1 MNRAEYAQIEA
12 FVVDYLSSEYP
23 WNLRSIKQA
32 LTVDQKKN
40 IDDVD
45 QFLQHLLDDLTARH
59 IVTQDN
65 EGKYLKLKE
74 TA

>member
-1 MNRAEYAQIEA
+1 MNRAEYARIEA
-12 FVVDYLSSEYP
+12 FVVDYLSNEYP

-45 QFLQHLLDDLTARH
+45 QFLQHLLDDLTSRR

-65 EGKYLKLKE
+65 KGRYLKLKE